1 MAKLLRMVVFLGLL
15 ISLLA
20 GCSTPA
26 AVAPGILKG
35 KVTVG
40 PLTPVERVP
49 EPGETPSPIPAEVFT
64 SRSVDILKADGRTL
78 VKHVPFQ
85 GDGTYQVELPPGT
98 YVVASPAGQ
107 FEHAR
112 ELPKTIVLKSGAVV
126 VLDLD
131 IDTGIR

>member
-1 MAKLLRMVVFLGLL
+1 MGKIVQFAGLL
-15 ISLLA
+15 ILLLSLLA
-20 GCSTPA
+20 GCAGA
-26 AVAPGILKG
+26 AVEPGVIQG

-49 EPGETPSPIPAEVFT
+49 EPGETPSPIPAQVYT

-78 VKHVPFQ
+78 VKHVQFQ
-85 GDGTYQVELPPGT
+85 GDGTYKVELPPGT

-112 ELPKTIVLKSGAVV
+112 ELPKTVTLKSGEVV
-126 VLDLD
+126 TLDLD